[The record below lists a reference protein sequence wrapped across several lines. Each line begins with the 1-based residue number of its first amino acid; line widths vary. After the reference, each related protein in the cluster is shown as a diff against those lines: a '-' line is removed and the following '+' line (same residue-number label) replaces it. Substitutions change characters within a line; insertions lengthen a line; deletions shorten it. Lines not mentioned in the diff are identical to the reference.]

1 MFNALGLGFSFVLS
15 FLILPEADGTLSEE
29 RNNDAFN
36 DNVIII
42 TIMIIIKGWNIIGG
56 KRQWHRLFKL
66 NTHSPRSQSGLW
78 IQIFVSDTFKPLKF
92 ALSTIIGSFS
102 FLQENI
108 LKLFPLTI
116 ATKVES
122 FNSLM
127 TLQYVHAGNPN
138 SYYQFFVIFVLKI
151 MKS

>member
-1 MFNALGLGFSFVLS
+1 MAPIVQTQHSLSKISVRFVNPDLC
-15 FLILPEADGTLSEE
+15 
-29 RNNDAFN
+29 
-36 DNVIII
+36 
-42 TIMIIIKGWNIIGG
+42 
-56 KRQWHRLFKL
+56 
-66 NTHSPRSQSGLW
+66 
-78 IQIFVSDTFKPLKF
+78 DTFKPLKF

-116 ATKVES
+116 ATKVDS

-138 SYYQFFVIFVLKI
+138 SYY
-151 MKS
+151 